1 MTPEQ
6 KRRRIAEIERDVQEI
21 MHQLH
26 HIEYKVDENLVR
38 KEQIPRLPKMKMPQF
53 FKTIWI
59 GFKQEMKQQKS
70 PE

>member
-6 KRRRIAEIERDVQEI
+6 KRKRIAEIERDVQEI

-26 HIEYKVDENLVR
+26 YIEHKVDANLVR
-38 KEQIPRLPKMKMPQF
+38 RDEMPRLPKMKMPSF

-59 GFKQEMKQQKS
+59 GFKQELKQEKS
-70 PE
+70 P